1 MPLIIVGIGIILLLI
16 LIVRFKWN
24 AFFALLF
31 TALAVGLLNGMNLL
45 QVLDSILGGIGDTMG
60 KIILILV
67 FGAMLGKLIEESGAA
82 HTITYR
88 LIDLM
93 GLRNVQYAILI
104 TGFLVGLPMMYNASF
119 LVMIP
124 LIYTF
129 STTAR
134 LPLIYLGI
142 PLSAS
147 LSIAHGYLPP
157 HPAPTYVSLVYEA
170 NINQVL
176 LIGLIPVI
184 PACLLA
190 GILLSKF
197 FKDLN
202 VSPPEEL
209 YKAHEFK
216 KEELPGLGR
225 SILAAVTPVLLML
238 LGAVTDLVL
247 GPPPPKA
254 EMASLGFNTV
264 TGYYTDLFSGRGLAD
279 SATAV
284 WSSVITVIKFL
295 SDANIALLASVLI
308 GILTLGLRR
317 GRKME
322 QAMKSLGTATGSI
335 AMIIM
340 IIAAGGAFSQVLKDS
355 QVNEFIMDKASGID
369 FNPLILA
376 FSVAAVLRLAVG
388 SATVATMTAAP
399 IMLPIAQQSG
409 ISPELMVLAT
419 GSGSLMFSHFNDI
432 GFWMFKEYY
441 NVSIKH
447 TFLIWTVME
456 SIVALVGL
464 GAVLILNLI
473 GL

>member
-1 MPLIIVGIGIILLLI
+1 MECFFSLLI
-16 LIVRFKWN
+16 
-24 AFFALLF
+24 

-45 QVLDSILGGIGDTMG
+45 EVLDSVLSGIGGTLG
-60 KIILILV
+60 KIILILT

-93 GLRNVQYAILI
+93 GLKNVQYAILI

-129 STTAR
+129 ATTTR
-134 LPLIYLGI
+134 LPLLYLGI

-147 LSIAHGYLPP
+147 LSIAHAYLPP
-157 HPAPTYVSLVYEA
+157 HPAPTYVSLIYDA

-197 FKDLN
+197 FKNLD
-202 VSPPEEL
+202 VKPPAEL
-209 YKAHEFK
+209 HKEHHFK
-216 KEELPGLGR
+216 REELPGLGR
-225 SILAAVTPVLLML
+225 SILAALTPVLLML
-238 LGAVTDLVL
+238 LGAVVDMLL
-247 GPPPPKA
+247 GPAPPKA
-254 EMASLGFNTV
+254 DLLAKSIPNLTI
-264 TGYYTDLFSGRGLAD
+264 YYQNLLSEGWQHT
-279 SATAV
+279 TAV
-284 WSSVITVIKFL
+284 TFSHIITVIKFL
-295 SDANIALLASVLI
+295 SEANIALFMAVLA
-308 GILTLGLRR
+308 GIVTLGLRN
-317 GRKME
+317 GKKMDDV
-322 QAMKSLGTATGSI
+322 MKTLGNAVGSI
-335 AMIIM
+335 AMIIL

-355 QVNEFIMDKASGID
+355 QVNQYISEMAVNFH
-369 FNPLILA
+369 FNPLVLS
-376 FSVAAVLRLAVG
+376 FCVAALIRLAVG

-399 IMLPIAQQSG
+399 IMVPIAVQAG

-441 NVSIKH
+441 NVSIKQ

-456 SIVALVGL
+456 SIVGLVGL
-464 GAVLILNLI
+464 AACLILNFWI
-473 GL
+473 